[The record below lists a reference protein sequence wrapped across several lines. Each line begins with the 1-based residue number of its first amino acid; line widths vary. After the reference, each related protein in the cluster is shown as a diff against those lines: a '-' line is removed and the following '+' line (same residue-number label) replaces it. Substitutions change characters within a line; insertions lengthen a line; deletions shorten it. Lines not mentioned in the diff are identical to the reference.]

1 MSRPEVTMLRAHG
14 NPPESI
20 FTGWLGPPNCSDG
33 PPSTERTT
41 IIRAN
46 PSRPALRNQTRL
58 SGKAQI
64 LAQEKHRDDLR
75 KLDGRGE
82 SKGAGVKISR
92 FVFRYVLLALCRPKS
107 QLRKQRPEHV
117 TRLAHV
123 EVHRARVGRAAH
135 SDGTVEQA
143 ELEGRKHVTQVHVAS
158 LRRIGGRPCARRPAG
173 RCDSLTRVKKWVG
186 ARRYAP
192 PPPPSPY

>member
-64 LAQEKHRDDLR
+64 LAQEKHRDDWSDR
-75 KLDGRGE
+75 VQVANKNADATE
-82 SKGAGVKISR
+82 SIS
-92 FVFRYVLLALCRPKS
+92 
-107 QLRKQRPEHV
+107 
-117 TRLAHV
+117 T
-123 EVHRARVGRAAH
+123 
-135 SDGTVEQA
+135 
-143 ELEGRKHVTQVHVAS
+143 
-158 LRRIGGRPCARRPAG
+158 
-173 RCDSLTRVKKWVG
+173 
-186 ARRYAP
+186 
-192 PPPPSPY
+192 